1 MVRPLFRRAGG
12 LLLRSTSMFWRV
24 TRRSCVRAAHSF
36 QAGRAAYM
44 RTFFVGGL
52 VSTLIAGAA
61 LAQVPGVQFPGQ
73 QTGRPPQSGP
83 IKPGAVPGK
92 PAPPA
97 KPTAQTVK
105 PAPAFSTPESRSAAA
120 LALSSEPVF
129 DDGTYLRIKQTLL
142 SYSDIEVRGGWPIV
156 PANAT

>member
-1 MVRPLFRRAGG
+1 MAFEGMVRPLFRRAGG
-12 LLLRSTSMFWRV
+12 FLLRSTSMFWRV

-36 QAGRAAYM
+36 QAGRAVYM

-61 LAQVPGVQFPGQ
+61 LAQVAQVPGK

-83 IKPGAVPGK
+83 GKPGALPGK
-92 PAPPA
+92 PTLPA

-105 PAPAFSTPESRSAAA
+105 PAPAPSTPESRSAAA
-120 LALSSEPVF
+120 LALSS
-129 DDGTYLRIKQTLL
+129 
-142 SYSDIEVRGGWPIV
+142 
-156 PANAT
+156 